1 MSLTIQSKYLT
12 LQYLFITLQCF
23 PLRRKKSCLIILQ
36 DLLVDRLTQT
46 VDRLREEIDMFET
59 QAVAQLEETKAAQ
72 KALSEATT
80 EIEVHVGK
88 ILKLCCTLPKLK
100 NNYFS

>member
-1 MSLTIQSKYLT
+1 
-12 LQYLFITLQCF
+12 
-23 PLRRKKSCLIILQ
+23 
-36 DLLVDRLTQT
+36 
-46 VDRLREEIDMFET
+46 MFET

-88 ILKLCCTLPKLK
+88 NTLTLLYTTKTPE
-100 NNYFS
+100 

>member
-1 MSLTIQSKYLT
+1 M
-12 LQYLFITLQCF
+12 
-23 PLRRKKSCLIILQ
+23 
-36 DLLVDRLTQT
+36 DRLTQT

-88 ILKLCCTLPKLK
+88 NT
-100 NNYFS
+100 

>member
-1 MSLTIQSKYLT
+1 M
-12 LQYLFITLQCF
+12 LQYLFITLQYF
-23 PLRRKKSCLIILQ
+23 PLRWKKSCSIILQ

-88 ILKLCCTLPKLK
+88 NT
-100 NNYFS
+100 